1 MFRARYRSSIAFAL
15 LFAIAMAYFEAAVV
29 VYLRQLYYPD
39 GFSFP
44 LRIAPTKII
53 VIELIRELSTLVILV
68 AVAAVAAKRFW
79 ERFGYFVMIFGVWD
93 IFFYVW
99 LKATTNWPSSLLEWD
114 VLFLLP
120 VPWIGPVIAPVLV
133 ALMMAVAGFLIIRL
147 FALGYTFRPTSLGWL
162 LAILGTAAI
171 LYSFMRDTDAGL
183 RGQMPQPYLYY
194 MLIIGL
200 MLYIAGFIHCY
211 RRSRGGGSL

>member
-1 MFRARYRSSIAFAL
+1 MYRPDYRSSIAFAL

-29 VYLRQLYYPD
+29 VYLRELYYPD

-44 LRIAPTKII
+44 LRIAPTNII
-53 VIELIRELSTLVILV
+53 IIELVREVSTLVMLA
-68 AVAAVAAKRFW
+68 AVAAVAARRFW
-79 ERFGYFVMIFGVWD
+79 ERFGYFVMMFGVWD

-99 LKATTNWPSSLLEWD
+99 LKATINWPSSLLEWD

-147 FALGYTFRPTSLGWL
+147 YAHGYNFRPTSLGWL
-162 LAILGTAAI
+162 LGILGTAAI
-171 LYSFMRDTDAGL
+171 LYSFMRDTDAGFH
-183 RGQMPQPYLYY
+183 GQMPQPYLYY
-194 MLIIGL
+194 MLVIGL
-200 MLYIAGFIHCY
+200 VLYLAGFVHCY
-211 RRSRGGGSL
+211 WRARGGGSA